1 MKYIYIFLFILSLT
15 PIYSQNKKIIFADED
30 LNILSKEEYLKN
42 PLQKNHFEYEVE
54 NDSSII
60 RIKVERQKFGRIDK
74 ATNQKIRIYLQNLSN
89 SPIDSSKTI
98 IINYFPSVDKC
109 QGKDNWNSFFIQ
121 KCNNYIKELE
131 KINNISQFF
140 IFKDENAV
148 KNFGRKFKWYKDENK
163 LIEKNFFK
171 FHYPCFSYI
180 IIKPNGNYYSERGEY
195 NISSIPEKVK

>member
-42 PLQKNHFEYEVE
+42 PLQKKHFEYEAE